1 MGCGGRLDFLGLEWR
16 GLLFLFLDGLADEY
30 FVYFLALVLNVLFE
44 EPYLLLKDFLLRL
57 EF

>member
-44 EPYLLLKDFLLRL
+44 EPYLLLKDFLL
-57 EF
+57 